1 MVLKACTFK
10 TNKTFTVFTYQ
21 MFWVYSLLT
30 YSSQI
35 EFRLVFPYFIT
46 LFMLDV
52 TLLFHFDHLLIAKCD
67 IFHLSCYQKL
77 FRTLCLLKCLLI
89 RIRKSSF
96 IHNNTKTRS
105 GRWNFSRS
113 LLDHY
118 DFFPHFLLST
128 KTETEM

>member
-21 MFWVYSLLT
+21 MFWVYSVLT

-35 EFRLVFPYFIT
+35 EFRLVFLYFIT

-52 TLLFHFDHLLIAKCD
+52 TLLFHFDHLLIAKFG

-77 FRTLCLLKCLLI
+77 FGTLCFLKCLLN

-96 IHNNTKTRS
+96 IHKTRS
-105 GRWNFSRS
+105 GRWNLSRS

-118 DFFPHFLLST
+118 EFFPHFLLSAKTGT
-128 KTETEM
+128 KM